1 MWPAPGAGGV
11 AAGTCCA
18 DAKAGKQRMIAIMIP
33 DNLPMAIKSPCFL
46 EISHARI
53 LLPLAH
59 WQNFH
64 GEKDVDVRVSI

>member
-1 MWPAPGAGGV
+1 
-11 AAGTCCA
+11 
-18 DAKAGKQRMIAIMIP
+18 MIAIMIP

-59 WQNFH
+59 WKNFH
-64 GEKDVDVRVSI
+64 GEKNVDVRVSI